1 MNFKKIAQWVGLA
14 LLGIEGYRTLKAHHR
29 ECLKEEARQ
38 EAEKKMRIL
47 QSGLSSEK
55 EFFEIQAEED
65 PILALPKMLMR
76 SVKWDIDHFWRG
88 NPGDAINPNTV
99 IVSQE
104 IKEGGKRDWIIRI
117 KLPAYIQNLP
127 KTPHYRDQIE
137 EAIKAFGIKNY
148 WLRIQHRAEYYL
160 EDSAIKDDFGLSS
173 VEIGEV
179 VLQNNEL
186 DAFRTETEQN
196 GSKRFFELLR
206 SSEYEEIEDKLGFTQ
221 NNWMIYEGNLYLS
234 ISIPYDENMGLSKMQ
249 DFLLY
254 LLGTQITNTDLGGR
268 YTQDLGPVVFQ
279 ATKRNPLDNMVRY
292 ILPGNDGEVVESPRR
307 VIYQEESDEYEE

>member
-14 LLGIEGYRTLKAHHR
+14 LLGIEGYRTIKAHHR

-38 EAEKKMRIL
+38 EREKNERII
-47 QSGLSSEK
+47 QSGLSSEE
-55 EFFEIQAEED
+55 EFMKIQAEED
-65 PILALPKMLMR
+65 PMIALPKMLIK
-76 SVKWDIDHFWRG
+76 SVKWDIDHFRKG
-88 NPGDAINPNTV
+88 NPGDAINSNTV

-104 IKEGGKRDWIIRI
+104 IKDGGKRDWVVRI
-117 KLPAYIQNLP
+117 KLPAYVQNLP

-137 EAIKAFGIKNY
+137 EAIKTFGIKNY

-160 EDSAIKDDFGLSS
+160 EDSAVRDERGFSY

-186 DAFRTETEQN
+186 DAFKTETEQN

-206 SSEYEEIEDKLGFTQ
+206 SSEFEEIEDKLGFTQ
-221 NNWMIYEGNLYLS
+221 NNWMIYDGNLYLS
-234 ISIPYDENMGLSKMQ
+234 ISIPYNEDMGLSKMQ

-279 ATKRNPLDNMVRY
+279 AVKRNPLDNMVRY
-292 ILPGNDGEVVESPRR
+292 NIPYSDGEVITTPRT
-307 VIYQEESDEYEE
+307 VVYQDDEEED

>member
-1 MNFKKIAQWVGLA
+1 MNFKKIAQWIGLA
-14 LLGIEGYRTLKAHHR
+14 LLGIEGYRTMKAHYR

-38 EAEKKMRIL
+38 EREKNERII
-47 QSGLSSEK
+47 QSGLSSEE
-55 EFFEIQAEED
+55 EFMKIQAEED
-65 PILALPKMLMR
+65 PMIALPKMLIK
-76 SVKWDIDHFWRG
+76 SVKWDIDHFRKG
-88 NPGDAINPNTV
+88 NPGDAINSNTV

-104 IKEGGKRDWIIRI
+104 IKDGGKRDWVVRI
-117 KLPAYIQNLP
+117 KLPAYVQNLP

-137 EAIKAFGIKNY
+137 EAIKTFGIKNY

-160 EDSAIKDDFGLSS
+160 EDSAVHDERGFSY

-186 DAFRTETEQN
+186 DAFKTETEQN

-206 SSEYEEIEDKLGFTQ
+206 SSEFEEIEDKLGFTQ
-221 NNWMIYEGNLYLS
+221 NNWMIYDGNLYLS
-234 ISIPYDENMGLSKMQ
+234 ISIPYDEDMGLSRMQ

-279 ATKRNPLDNMVRY
+279 AVKRNPLDNMVRY
-292 ILPGNDGEVVESPRR
+292 NIPYSDGEVITTPRT
-307 VIYQEESDEYEE
+307 VVYQEDKEED

>member
-1 MNFKKIAQWVGLA
+1 MNFKKIAQWIGLA
-14 LLGIEGYRTLKAHHR
+14 LLGIEGYRTMKAHHR

-38 EAEKKMRIL
+38 EREKNERIT
-47 QSGLSSEK
+47 QSGLSSEE
-55 EFFEIQAEED
+55 EFMRIQAEED
-65 PILALPKMLMR
+65 PMIALPKMLIK
-76 SVKWDIDHFWRG
+76 SVKWDIDHFRKG
-88 NPGDAINPNTV
+88 NPGDAVSSNTV

-104 IKEGGKRDWIIRI
+104 IKDGGKRDWVVRI
-117 KLPAYIQNLP
+117 KLPAYVQNLP

-137 EAIKAFGIKNY
+137 EAIKTFGIKNY

-160 EDSAIKDDFGLSS
+160 EDSAVRDERGFSY

-186 DAFRTETEQN
+186 DAFKTETEQN

-206 SSEYEEIEDKLGFTQ
+206 SSEFEEIEDKLGFTQ
-221 NNWMIYEGNLYLS
+221 NNWMIYDGNLYLS
-234 ISIPYDENMGLSKMQ
+234 ISIPYNEDMGLSKMQ

-279 ATKRNPLDNMVRY
+279 AVKRNPLDNMVRY
-292 ILPGNDGEVVESPRR
+292 NIPYSDGEVITTPRT
-307 VIYQEESDEYEE
+307 VVYQDDEEED

>member
-1 MNFKKIAQWVGLA
+1 MNFKKISQWIGLA
-14 LLGIEGYRTLKAHHR
+14 LLGIEGYRTMKAHHR

-38 EAEKKMRIL
+38 EREKNERII
-47 QSGLSSEK
+47 QSGLSSEE
-55 EFFEIQAEED
+55 EFMKIQAEED
-65 PILALPKMLMR
+65 PMIALPKMLIK
-76 SVKWDIDHFWRG
+76 SVKWDIDHFRKG
-88 NPGDAINPNTV
+88 NPGDAINSNTV

-104 IKEGGKRDWIIRI
+104 IKDGGKRDWVVRI
-117 KLPAYIQNLP
+117 KLPAYVQNLP

-137 EAIKAFGIKNY
+137 EAIKTFGIKNY

-160 EDSAIKDDFGLSS
+160 EDSAVRDERGFSY

-186 DAFRTETEQN
+186 DSFKTETEQN

-206 SSEYEEIEDKLGFTQ
+206 SSEFEEIEDKLGFTQ
-221 NNWMIYEGNLYLS
+221 NNWMIYDGNLYLS
-234 ISIPYDENMGLSKMQ
+234 ISIPYDEDMGLSRMQ

-279 ATKRNPLDNMVRY
+279 AVKRNPLDNMVRY
-292 ILPGNDGEVVESPRR
+292 NIPYSDGEVITTPRT
-307 VIYQEESDEYEE
+307 VVYQDDEEED